1 MKRSNYIVQVPKQI
15 PDNTL
20 TDTLNRKW
28 IKASELPTTETT
40 WTDEEDYWY
49 VWFHGSDCPED
60 GEKITIQDEE
70 YEVDKVIRLYQYKR
84 AVVVFS

>member
-1 MKRSNYIVQVPKQI
+1 MQHSIEYF
-15 PDNTL
+15 TL
-20 TDTLNRKW
+20 TDTRNRKW

-49 VWFHGSDCPED
+49 VWFHRSDCPED
-60 GEKITIQDEE
+60 GEVITIQDEE